1 MSRTDHH
8 NYPSSHRAWRDACFR
23 NRRQDQGRREA
34 IEFERAS
41 NLGDA
46 PELVYA
52 DFTPEPL
59 AEWEAELLGL
69 PKGTVWTEGPGS
81 APDNVWHD
89 DPLDFEYER
98 RETCG
103 AIRASDG
110 LDCVREPGHF
120 GRHAHEHIL
129 WTDDACE
136 DPFAG
141 EPSIPMMTLT
151 EFRAHTGYSD
161 TGYSDGFSVTT
172 EAPIQRESM
181 RGPGIRVWELA
192 RALGI
197 ESSVLVNALRSN
209 GEYVTSHASW
219 LAKPAAERI
228 AQHFPSA
235 FVWADLD
242 PASYP
247 KEHNLS
253 DAALNRLRQSLL
265 ASA

>member
-1 MSRTDHH
+1 VSRTDHH
-8 NYPSSHRAWRDACFR
+8 FRYEKHHNANRRIASHRRD
-23 NRRQDQGRREA
+23 A
-34 IEFERAS
+34 IEFERVS

-103 AIRASDG
+103 AIRASDR

-136 DPFAG
+136 EPES

-161 TGYSDGFSVTT
+161 TGFSDGFSVTT

-197 ESSVLVNALRSN
+197 ESSVLVNALRAN

-228 AQHFPSA
+228 AQHFPST

-242 PASYP
+242 PTTYP
-247 KEHNLS
+247 KEHSLS
-253 DAALNRLRQSLL
+253 DTALNRLRQSLL